1 MSILFPY
8 FVPIVSRT
16 FPPYSPII
24 CILSADPGLRQGRG
38 GAWDHRRC
46 GTCSVSE
53 PSNTSNRPRQRPPG
67 TLAIAM
73 WVCHS
78 HLLLLSLCGFAT
90 AICYYHYYRR
100 SKLPFARLQR
110 PKTLRG
116 SFDQARRPQPS
127 VTIGV
132 RSCRLP
138 TFKGLK
144 PSAAASTRHA
154 GHSHLLPIGVRGSAR
169 QL

>member
-1 MSILFPY
+1 M
-8 FVPIVSRT
+8 
-16 FPPYSPII
+16 
-24 CILSADPGLRQGRG
+24 RG
-38 GAWDHRRC
+38 GSCLRDIRRPRPSPRQQRRLGHRRC

-53 PSNTSNRPRQRPPG
+53 PSNTSNRPRQRRPG

-78 HLLLLSLCGFAT
+78 HLLLSLCGFAT
-90 AICYYHYYRR
+90 AICYYRYVGSPQRTICYYRR

-127 VTIGV
+127 ATIGV

-138 TFKGLK
+138 AFKGLK
-144 PSAAASTRHA
+144 PSVAASTRHA
-154 GHSHLLPIGVRGSAR
+154 GHSHLLLSAFEAAVCPPSKA
-169 QL
+169 